1 MISGVQE
8 LLKNRLVGRRKRVAS
23 QLSKRHPLALAATQG
38 LSLAAKVTAKIEIE
52 QDDLFGVF
60 VLDRLEEAFDF
71 NVDIEL
77 FANLTQDALFE
88 RLVGLSLSTRE
99 LPISRQMR
107 SLVALR
113 YKDLPIVENDCSS
126 HFYVGFAD

>member
-113 YKDLPIVENDCSS
+113 YKDLPIV
-126 HFYVGFAD
+126 